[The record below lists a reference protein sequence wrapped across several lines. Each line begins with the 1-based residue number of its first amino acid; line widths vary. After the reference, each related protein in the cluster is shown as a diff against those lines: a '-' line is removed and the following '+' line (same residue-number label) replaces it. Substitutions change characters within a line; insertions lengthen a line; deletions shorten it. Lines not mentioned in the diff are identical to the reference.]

1 MALTIYG
8 SPRSRTMRVLWMA
21 TELGLEFSHVPLS
34 FDDPTLKSPDF
45 IRINRAGAV
54 PAIVDDGYALAESL
68 AINLYLAKKYAVA
81 GAASLYPG
89 DLEGEAQAWRWTL
102 WAQAHLEPWIQRDA
116 SLADLREAVGHLGN
130 AAAAKAL
137 SVLEEVLAGRRWL
150 AGESFTVADL
160 NVAAVLSPSRA
171 ENLDFTAYPRVRAW
185 LTSCYQR
192 PAAIA
197 ARKLFSAD
205 DPRA

>member
-137 SVLEEVLAGRRWL
+137 SVLEEELAGRPMVGRGILHGRRSERRGRPFTL
-150 AGESFTVADL
+150 AGGKSRFHGLPPRPRLADL
-160 NVAAVLSPSRA
+160 LLSAAGRDRGPEA
-171 ENLDFTAYPRVRAW
+171 F
-185 LTSCYQR
+185 QR
-192 PAAIA
+192 G
-197 ARKLFSAD
+197 RS
-205 DPRA
+205 